1 MICLLMLERVAD
13 FCGITGANFY
23 ELISVGAPRGAIH
36 RWSAAVQ
43 PVGAVNVVVGV
54 AAARRRDHMHRR
66 HDNRLRQFLNYCQ
79 FTLRLSVTFTV
90 PPT

>member
-23 ELISVGAPRGAIH
+23 ELISVGAPTGAIH

-43 PVGAVNVVVGV
+43 PLGAVNVAVGV

-66 HDNRLRQFLNYCQ
+66 HDNRLRQFLNDTELHSLNDRQ
-79 FTLRLSVTFTV
+79 F
-90 PPT
+90 